1 MTTSTPLSPRPVAL
15 MILDG
20 FGVRDDAPDNAV
32 TRARMPFWR
41 GLLARCPHT
50 TLQTSAFR
58 VGLPEGQMGNSE
70 VGHLNIGAG
79 RVVWQELTRVDQAL
93 EACARNEP
101 NELTDSAAFRT
112 AMDAARR
119 PGATLHLFGLLSPGG
134 VHSHETHLQ
143 AFIRLAAAQGASRI
157 AMHAFLD
164 GRDTPPQSAAASLA
178 AMQAVCDEVSQ
189 TSSAQAHIVSL
200 CGRYYA
206 MDRDKRWERTEQAYR
221 LLTEG
226 LAEYD
231 CDDVQAGLAAAYA
244 RGETDEFVRP
254 TKVQPTRAQALLPL
268 PPCGG
273 GRHEGAGEGA
283 EANPRPSST
292 GTPFEK
298 GAEHGTPAQGNA
310 HNGTNNM
317 DGRIRDGDVVVFL
330 NFRADRARQLT
341 QAFTDPAFNGFPR
354 KVMPKLAAYVT
365 LTSYGEA
372 FASLPVMF
380 PPQPIEQ
387 PLGAYIAQL
396 GLKQLRIA
404 ETEKYAHVTYFFNGG
419 VETVSPGE
427 DRILVPSPKVAT
439 YDLQPEMSAVEV
451 TDRLVEAIDS
461 GQYDL
466 IVVNYANGDMVG
478 HTGDF
483 DAAVTAV
490 ETLDACLA
498 RVIAA
503 LERAGGEA
511 LITAD
516 HGNAEMM
523 FDPATGQ
530 PHTAHTLNPVPLV
543 YVGRPARLTDGGA
556 LCDLAPTVL
565 QLMGRPVPAEMTGQS
580 LVTFANKMA

>member
-1 MTTSTPLSPRPVAL
+1 VAL

-20 FGVRDDAPDNAV
+20 FGERDDAPDNAV

-41 GLLARCPHT
+41 GLLARYPHT

-79 RVVWQELTRVDQAL
+79 RVVWQELTRIDQAL
-93 EACARNEP
+93 EACARNAP
-101 NELTDSAAFRT
+101 NEMADSAAFRT
-112 AMDAARR
+112 AMTAACQE
-119 PGATLHLFGLLSPGG
+119 GATLHIFGLLSPGG

-143 AFIRLAAAQGASRI
+143 AFVRLAAERGVPRI
-157 AMHAFLD
+157 AVHAFLD

-178 AMQAVCDEVSQ
+178 AMQKVCDEVSQ
-189 TSSAQAHIVSL
+189 ASSAQARIVSL

-226 LAEYD
+226 LAEFD

-244 RGETDEFVRP
+244 RGENDEFVRP
-254 TKVQPTRAQALLPL
+254 TKVQPTRVQA
-268 PPCGG
+268 
-273 GRHEGAGEGA
+273 
-283 EANPRPSST
+283 S
-292 GTPFEK
+292 
-298 GAEHGTPAQGNA
+298 
-310 HNGTNNM
+310 M
-317 DGRIRDGDVVVFL
+317 DCRVRDGDAIVFL

-341 QAFTDPAFNGFPR
+341 QAFTDPAFDGFPR
-354 KVMPKLAAYVT
+354 VVTPKLAAFVA

-372 FASLPVMF
+372 FAALPVMF
-380 PPQPIEQ
+380 PPQSIEQ
-387 PLGAYIAQL
+387 PLGAYVAQL

-439 YDLQPEMSAVEV
+439 YDLQPAMSAVEV

-461 GQYDL
+461 GKYDL
-466 IVVNYANGDMVG
+466 IVVNYANGDMIG
-478 HTGDF
+478 HTGHF
-483 DAAVTAV
+483 DAAVEAL

-498 RVIAA
+498 RVVGA
-503 LERAGGEA
+503 LERVGGEA

-543 YVGRPARLTDGGA
+543 YVGRAARLAEDGA

-565 QLMGRPVPAEMTGQS
+565 RLMGQPTPAEMTGQS
-580 LVTFANKMA
+580 LVTFANKIA